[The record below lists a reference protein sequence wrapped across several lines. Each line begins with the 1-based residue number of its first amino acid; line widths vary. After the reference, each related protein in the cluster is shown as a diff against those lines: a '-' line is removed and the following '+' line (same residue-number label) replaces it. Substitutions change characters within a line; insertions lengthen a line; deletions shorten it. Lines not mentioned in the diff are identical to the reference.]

1 MQTTSY
7 QMDSKDPKRSNNT
20 NWIALVNIPIQM
32 GIIVFAFAYLGSWL
46 DDNHPSETFYYNKI
60 FVMMGVVLAL
70 LNVLRQVNQINK
82 LK

>member
-1 MQTTSY
+1 
-7 QMDSKDPKRSNNT
+7 MDNQEPKKSNNT

-46 DDNHPSETFYYNKI
+46 DENHPSKTLYYNKI
-60 FVMMGVVLAL
+60 FVIIGVVLAL